1 VRRVRRSQRE
11 RAESTRGALIEA
23 AGELFGQHGYH
34 AVPAAAVVR
43 RAGVTS
49 GALYHHFR
57 DKRDLFRA
65 AFEAAESGL
74 AERVAAAAASGQDPW
89 DRLRLGVAE
98 YLSVCAEA
106 PARRLLLVDGP
117 CVLGW
122 EEWRRIDAAY
132 HLRPLR
138 AALAAAMRV
147 GLLERRSPEPLA
159 QVLLGALTEAG
170 LATAEARDEVTG
182 ATFWMLER
190 MRREGAPNGARQ

>member
-11 RAESTRGALIEA
+11 RAESTRGALIA
-23 AGELFGQHGYH
+23 AAEELFGERGYH
-34 AVPAAAVVR
+34 AVPAAAVVQ

-65 AFEAAESGL
+65 AFESAESSL
-74 AERVAAAAASGQDPW
+74 AERVAAAAAAGRDPW
-89 DRLRLGVAE
+89 DRLQLGVAE
-98 YLSVCAEA
+98 YLAACAEA

-122 EEWRRIDAAY
+122 EEWRRTDAAY

-147 GLLERRSPEPLA
+147 GVLERRSPEPLA
-159 QVLLGALTEAG
+159 QLLLGALTEAG
-170 LATAEARDEVTG
+170 LARAEARDEIGG
-182 ATFWMLER
+182 ATFWLLEQ
-190 MRREGAPNGARQ
+190 MRRDRASNGAQ